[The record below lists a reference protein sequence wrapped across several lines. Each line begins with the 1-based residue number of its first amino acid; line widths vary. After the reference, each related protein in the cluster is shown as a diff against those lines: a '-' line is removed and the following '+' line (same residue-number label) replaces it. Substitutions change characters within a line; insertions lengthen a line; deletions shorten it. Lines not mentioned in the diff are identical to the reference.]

1 MKALR
6 FVKFLWSAFAA
17 TVAVAVFSLP
27 VSAQCA
33 MCRAAFDGASG
44 AKLAKSLNE
53 GIIILLI
60 PPVAIFCGIFLTAY
74 KYRRAPN
81 EFTKNV

>member
-6 FVKFLWSAFAA
+6 FVKYLLSAFAA
-17 TVAVAVFSLP
+17 AFALALFSLP
-27 VSAQCA
+27 ANAQCA

-53 GIIILLI
+53 GIIILLV
-60 PPVAIFCGIFLTAY
+60 PPVAIFCAIFLTAY
-74 KYRRAPN
+74 KHRKAPN
-81 EFTKNV
+81 DFTKHV